1 MRAPLI
7 ELNRSKLV
15 VSYPAAVHD
24 CRFMSPR
31 QWGRHVFLVSS
42 HDDRNDSETR
52 RRICSSSFFLLLERP
67 RPWRPTFVRIN
78 VRLATLATVPSSQLI
93 CKQQLG
99 ACCELNLKISRWF
112 KRHHLDGFEE
122 ASGRIYDR
130 TLVEEA
136 HFLVVQKVD
145 REDKETFN
153 REGYRD
159 FLETRSVRSFS
170 SASAFSLILCWLWG
184 ICEYVAIFKVWWL
197 FYIYISCVADLEIVD
212 KLLLSFTASRYSLLL
227 QILFF
232 SLSVK
237 QIHDSM
243 DLVTPQKLTRNSVD
257 NSLVDDQVG
266 TCMSVCSTN
275 DR

>member
-1 MRAPLI
+1 MLRSEHNGKRVSSNRDLVHTHVCEPRNAFVSIRLATTTWSFSTIMRAPLI
-7 ELNRSKLV
+7 ELNRLKLV
-15 VSYPAAVHD
+15 VSYPAAGHD

-52 RRICSSSFFLLLERP
+52 RRICSSSFFLLLGRP

-99 ACCELNLKISRWF
+99 ACCELSLKISRWF
-112 KRHHLDGFEE
+112 KRHHLDGLEE

-145 REDKETFN
+145 RADKETFN

-159 FLETRSVRSFS
+159 FLETRSVTSLSRV
-170 SASAFSLILCWLWG
+170 SAFSLILCRLWG
-184 ICEYVAIFKVWWL
+184 ICICCYF
-197 FYIYISCVADLEIVD
+197 
-212 KLLLSFTASRYSLLL
+212 
-227 QILFF
+227 
-232 SLSVK
+232 
-237 QIHDSM
+237 
-243 DLVTPQKLTRNSVD
+243 
-257 NSLVDDQVG
+257 
-266 TCMSVCSTN
+266 
-275 DR
+275 